1 MKAIVTMFLF
11 LSLFGPNFSL
21 YRKHFLVT
29 EKMTWNDAQTH
40 CREYY
45 DDLSTVSK
53 EEAQL
58 LIINPELNGDYFWI
72 GLHMVSNSL
81 DQWSWSGGED
91 QKIDYWDSGEPNKV
105 FEECG
110 IVIRSKVKLHNAN
123 CSWPL
128 PFYCM
133 DVYEPILVQQSK
145 TWDEAHDYCIQNYI
159 DLVSLRSPMKMEEV
173 IKKTITSQ
181 TVYVW
186 TGLRFLPGNWF
197 WAGGRDLKYKAWSA
211 EGELQCPARNLRCG
225 ALDRITK
232 IWQPKDCEEKLNFV
246 CIRKP

>member
-1 MKAIVTMFLF
+1 MKAIVTVFLF
-11 LSLFGPNFSL
+11 LSLSGPNFSL
-21 YRKHFLVT
+21 YRKHSLVR

-40 CREYY
+40 CREYH
-45 DDLSTVSK
+45 DDLSTASK

-58 LIINPELNGDYFWI
+58 LIINPEVNYDLFWI
-72 GLHMVSNSL
+72 GLYMVSNNL
-81 DQWSWSGGED
+81 NQWSWSGGED
-91 QKIDYWDSGEPNKV
+91 QTIDYWDSGEPNSV
-105 FEECG
+105 AEEC
-110 IVIRSKVKLHNAN
+110 VAMRSNGKLHNTM

-133 DVYEPILVQQSK
+133 DVYEPILVQQRK
-145 TWDEAHDYCIQNYI
+145 TWEEAHDYCIQNYI

-173 IKKTITSQ
+173 INKTITSQ

-186 TGLRFLPGNWF
+186 TGLRFLAGHWF
-197 WAGGRDLKYKAWSA
+197 WADGKDFKYKAWSA

-225 ALDRITK
+225 ALDRRTQ

-246 CIRKP
+246 CHRKP